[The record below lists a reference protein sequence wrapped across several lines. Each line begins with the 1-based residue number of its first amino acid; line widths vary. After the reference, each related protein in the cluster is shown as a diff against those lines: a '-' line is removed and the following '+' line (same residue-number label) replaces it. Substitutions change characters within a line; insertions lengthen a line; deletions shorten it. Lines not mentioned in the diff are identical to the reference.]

1 MDCRVIL
8 ARMAATT
15 LVEYEA
21 LRDKVEDAIEA
32 ILEGAQS
39 VSCNGRTVTRANLGE
54 LQALHRFYN
63 DKISRLSKGTRRVAE
78 I

>member
-1 MDCRVIL
+1 
-8 ARMAATT
+8 MAATT
-15 LVEYEA
+15 LSEYEA

-39 VSCNGRTVTRANLGE
+39 VSCNGRTVTRADLTS
-54 LQALHRFYN
+54 LQTYHDVLNA
-63 DKISRLSKGTRRVAE
+63 KISRLSKGTRRVAE